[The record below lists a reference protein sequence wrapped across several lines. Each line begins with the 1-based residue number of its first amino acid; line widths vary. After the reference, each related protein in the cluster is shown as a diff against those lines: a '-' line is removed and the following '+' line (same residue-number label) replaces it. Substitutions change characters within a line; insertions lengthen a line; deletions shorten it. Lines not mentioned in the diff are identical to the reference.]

1 MHAAIQFPERLRNE
15 RLRVGTPRAVDYSPG
30 FCDRSGL
37 VGVGSK
43 AADDLATLIY
53 LLGQGSPIPDRFYR
67 NFVGDGNDRLLDE
80 QGIKHLHLEGATSD
94 ILLFLV
100 EYDEKVLLLEIND
113 HNAFAEQPVG
123 STLHRLHCNALIKE
137 DTLARAAAAFAAA
150 EKGKAGSPEALKAK
164 NALLKAALRN
174 RKPKPPAG
182 A

>member
-43 AADDLATLIY
+43 AAGDLATLIY

-67 NFVGDGNDRLLDE
+67 NFVGDGNDRLLED
-80 QGIKHLHLEGATSD
+80 QGIKHLHLGGATSN

-100 EYDEKVLLLEIND
+100 EYEEKVLLLEINN

-123 STLHRLHCNALIKE
+123 STLHRLHCSALASE
-137 DTLARAAAAFAAA
+137 DKVARMAAAFAAA
-150 EKGKAGSPEALKAK
+150 KKAAERTPEAIGAKKA
-164 NALLKAALRN
+164 ALKAALRN
-174 RKPKPPAG
+174 RKPKPPTG